1 MRIIYIK
8 KENTIKQMRNKER
21 ISLVE
26 RLLKN
31 IESRLHF
38 KNSEKTR
45 NFEIY

>member
-1 MRIIYIK
+1 
-8 KENTIKQMRNKER
+8 MRNKER

-31 IESRLHF
+31 IESRLYF